1 MRTRDQLSRDQL
13 PHDQLLQY
21 QLFMKS
27 TLRSTLMK
35 SEEGQAVGVD
45 LAKVDFVCA
54 TRVCDVQLPLDHAF
68 ALRK

>member
-1 MRTRDQLSRDQL
+1 MRTRDQLSQDRL

-27 TLRSTLMK
+27 TSIRSTLMK
-35 SEEGQAVGVD
+35 SEDGQAMGVD
-45 LAKVDFVCA
+45 LAKVDLACA
-54 TRVCDVQLPLDHAF
+54 TRVNVQLPLDHAF